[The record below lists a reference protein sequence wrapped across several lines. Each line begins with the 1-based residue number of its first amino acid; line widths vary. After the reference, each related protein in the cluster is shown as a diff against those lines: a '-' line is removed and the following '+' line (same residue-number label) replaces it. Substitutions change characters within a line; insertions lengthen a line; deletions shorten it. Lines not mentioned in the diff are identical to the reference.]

1 MNSFIGLDKMQTQT
15 IYFIDHLPQRRFKQ
29 GWINGPFDDC
39 VLTNGG
45 IGAAVW
51 VVLLSKPDFR
61 LSSG

>member
-1 MNSFIGLDKMQTQT
+1 MNSFIGLDKMQTQA

-29 GWINGPFDDC
+29 GWINSAFDDC
-39 VLTNGG
+39 VLTNG

-51 VVLLSKPDFR
+51 GALLSKPDFR